1 MVESLDQL
9 ILTTVDQKGSVDT
22 AALAKEQSR
31 DHQLLVGA
39 VKRLQSLG
47 EVCIYRFILNKISG

>member
-9 ILTTVDQKGSVDT
+9 ILSTIDQKGSVDT

-31 DHQLLVGA
+31 DHQALVGA

-47 EVCIYRFILNKISG
+47 EVCLMSFHI